1 MFTRIRYALKV
12 LVVPSLL
19 LLGQPVGA
27 QLALA
32 VQQPVGHG
40 TARASYRPLAESL
53 AVLRDHYKV
62 DILFESKVVEG
73 LVTSA
78 IWNGSGQSIE
88 QSLDQLLSPFGLKY
102 KKINRHSYTVTVDKN
117 AAVNKSPRTRSKGK
131 NLVGM
136 LPALER
142 MDVSARQ
149 VASILQT
156 VSGTIRDE
164 EGSGLP
170 GVTVAIKGTS
180 TGTVSDADGRYSL
193 AVPDERAV
201 LVFSL
206 VGFQT
211 KEVLTGGQT
220 VLDITLSPDIQ
231 TVGEVVVVAYG
242 TQSKKGVTG
251 SVASIKARDMQ
262 GLAATSVDALLQGKA
277 SGVQVVQS
285 TGQPGAEVFVRVRGT
300 ASLRADSRP
309 LYVIDGV
316 PMNNIGGTTLDAGG
330 QRNSALADIN
340 PADIES
346 MEILKDGSATALY
359 GSRASNGVVLITTK
373 RGKEG
378 KARFNFDSY
387 YGVQTL
393 ARKLDLL
400 NESEFTGILRET
412 INNRNNI
419 SPNSVDLTRNG
430 YPEALAATGINTD
443 WQDQIF
449 RSAPISSYNLSVAGG
464 QDKIKS
470 FFSLGI
476 FNQDGTVLGQN
487 YGRINGRINL
497 DYQAAE
503 KLKIGTSITF
513 STSNSRRVTND
524 FSGASAIGN
533 ALLRNPNLPVRNE
546 NGSYSVDPLGRNGT
560 ENPVMLANEID
571 FRTRQRRF
579 IANIFAEYEI
589 LRGLTFKSVLG
600 YDNLDDRTQR
610 FVPNFVLFTGGVSQ
624 AQSLAS
630 ETGTWVNDNT
640 LNFNRTFNKVH
651 RLSLLGGVGLQG
663 SRSTFLQAS
672 GSGAGSNIIKTLA
685 VATADLPFNFNSEW
699 RLLSYF
705 GRANY
710 SFNDKYII
718 EASFRAD
725 GSSRFGAN
733 NRFGVFPAVSAAWRI
748 IEEPFLANSTLF
760 SDLKLRAGI
769 GVTGNQE
776 GLENFGSLT
785 RYGTGANYDGGA
797 GIVQANVPNPNL
809 GWESTTT
816 TNVGVD
822 LGLFENR
829 ITVNADVYLKQTEN
843 LLFTRQ
849 LPWTSGFSAIANEN
863 VGSLENRGLDLGIST
878 VNIDGA
884 FRWTTDFNISFN
896 RNEITSLPVNGSAGS
911 DLIFK
916 LPDAYSVEGPYTI
929 YRVGQSVGSF
939 YGYRFDGIFATDEE
953 VPANLKDQGR
963 NQNFFGG
970 YPKFFDQNND
980 GQYDRQNDRVVI
992 GNALP
997 IHTGG
1002 ITNTFS
1008 YKGVELSVFMN
1019 WSFGNDINNMTDAVL
1034 TSLADDFNQSKSVLN
1049 RWQRQGDNT
1058 STPLPMYIANSFQG
1072 IAFTDASSRYIE
1084 DGSFLRVRNINLG
1097 YNLPQQLLRR
1107 IRLNSA
1113 KIYVSG
1119 QNMFLFTKYKG
1130 YDPES
1135 QNTGGG
1141 LVPSL
1146 GVDYLTQPIPRVMMF
1161 GVNVGF

>member
-1 MFTRIRYALKV
+1 MLQKIRYALMA
-12 LVVPSLL
+12 LPSLVL
-19 LLGQPVGA
+19 
-27 QLALA
+27 LALPVDA
-32 VQQPVGHG
+32 QTLAMAGQQPRDQESAG
-40 TARASYRPLAESL
+40 TSYRPLTESL
-53 AVLRDHYKV
+53 AVLQAHFKV
-62 DILFESKVVEG
+62 DILFESSAVAG
-73 LVTSA
+73 LTAEVQRVGAGETL
-78 IWNGSGQSIE
+78 E
-88 QSLDQLLSPFGLKY
+88 QSLDRLLSPLGLKY
-102 KKINRHSYTVTVDKN
+102 KKINRYSYTVMVDKK
-117 AAVNKSPRTRSKGK
+117 AAGRKNGDKRPKRSAPTGE
-131 NLVGM
+131 
-136 LPALER
+136 LPGIGQ
-142 MDVSARQ
+142 MDVTARQ
-149 VASILQT
+149 ITMTLQA
-156 VSGTIRDE
+156 VSGTIRDVD
-164 EGSGLP
+164 GSALP
-170 GVTVAIKGTS
+170 GVTVAVKGTN
-180 TGTVSDADGRYSL
+180 TGTVSDAEGRYSL
-193 AVPDERAV
+193 NVPNESAV

-206 VGFQT
+206 VGFET
-211 KEVLTGGQT
+211 KEVAVGTQRT
-220 VLDITLSPDIQ
+220 LDVTMDPDVQ
-231 TVGEVVVVAYG
+231 TVGEIVVVAFG
-242 TQSKKGVTG
+242 TQSKKGITG
-251 SVASIKARDMQ
+251 SVSSIKARDMQ
-262 GLAATSVDALLQGKA
+262 GIAATSADALLQGKA
-277 SGVQVVQS
+277 AGVQVVQS

-340 PADIES
+340 PTDIES

-378 KARFNFDSY
+378 KARFTFDGY
-387 YGVQTL
+387 YGVQSL
-393 ARKLDLL
+393 NRKLDLL
-400 NESEFTGILRET
+400 NGGDFSTILRET
-412 INNRNNI
+412 LNNRNNI
-419 SPNSVDLTRNG
+419 SPNSVDLTRGG
-430 YPEALAATGINTD
+430 YPEALATSGSGTD
-443 WQDQIF
+443 WQDQVF
-449 RSAPISSYNLSVAGG
+449 QSAPISSYNLSVAGG

-503 KLKIGTSITF
+503 RLKLTTSITF
-513 STSNSRRVTND
+513 SNSNNRRVTND

-533 ALLRNPNLPVRNE
+533 ALLRNPNLPVRNTD
-546 NGSYSVDPLGRNGT
+546 GTYSVDPLGRNGT

-571 FRTRQRRF
+571 FRTRQQRS
-579 IANIFAEYEI
+579 ISNISAEYKI
-589 LRGLTFKSVLG
+589 LEGFTFKSTLG
-600 YDNLDDRTQR
+600 YDNLNDRTQR
-610 FVPNFVLFTGGVSQ
+610 FVPNFVLFTGGVAQ
-624 AQSLAS
+624 AQSLSS
-630 ETGTWVNDNT
+630 ETGTWINDNT
-640 LNFNRTFNKVH
+640 LNFNRTFNEKH
-651 RLSLLGGVGLQG
+651 RISLLGGFGLQG

-710 SFNDKYII
+710 SFNDKYIV

-733 NRFGVFPAVSAAWRI
+733 NRYGIFPAISAAWRV
-748 IEEPFLANSTLF
+748 IEEPFLENSRLF
-760 SDLKLRAGI
+760 SDLKLRAGV

-797 GIVQANVPNPNL
+797 GITQGNVPNPGL

-816 TNVGVD
+816 TNIGLD
-822 LGLFENR
+822 LGLFKDR
-829 ITVNADVYLKQTEN
+829 IVVNADVYLKETQN

-849 LPWTSGFSAIANEN
+849 LPWTSGFSSISNEN
-863 VGSLENRGLDLGIST
+863 VGSMENRGIDLGIST

-896 RNEITSLPVNGSAGS
+896 RNKITSLPVNGSAGS

-916 LPDAYSVEGPYTI
+916 LPDAYSVEGPYSI
-929 YRVGQSVGSF
+929 YRVGQPVGTF
-939 YGYRFDGIFATDEE
+939 YGYRYDGIFPTDES

-970 YPKFFDQNND
+970 YPNFFDQNND
-980 GQYDRQNDRVVI
+980 GQYDRQNDRVII

-997 IHTGG
+997 LHTGG

-1019 WSFGNDINNMTDAVL
+1019 WSFGNDIVNMTDAVL
-1034 TSLADDFNQSKSVLN
+1034 TSLADDYNQSASVLN

-1058 STPLPMYIANSFQG
+1058 NTPLPMYIANSFQG

-1084 DGSFLRVRNINLG
+1084 DGSFLRVRNINLA

-1107 IRLNSA
+1107 VRLNSA

-1119 QNMFLFTKYKG
+1119 QNMFLFTNYKG

-1141 LVPSL
+1141 LIPTI
-1146 GVDYLTQPIPRVMMF
+1146 GVDYLTQPIPKVMMV